1 MKLILKTVSAASLAA
16 VLGACA
22 GGGAVHIP
30 DSTATMP
37 TVSPLNVSDV
47 QPLQGSYTGHNFNAA
62 QPVSSHSNP
71 AVGTLKAVSL
81 PKEVLL
87 NVYNDR
93 KNVFIYETADGKQ
106 YALLGTGNPF
116 VPTAATS
123 VSVAPPRVKMSET
136 AAGDKFIVCCDQFY
150 NSRFIPARV
159 GDHDDGGVR
168 YGVWISA
175 SGRVDMF
182 YGGTPAVPAQML
194 GASGN
199 GGVPRGKATYE
210 VAAFRVRD
218 GQAVMS
224 THDVANTAN
233 RSLLTVNFNSRKMG
247 GTILGNAE
255 FGDNIVFGDVSV
267 DGASFSGSV
276 TSAGVSGQ
284 VEGSFYGRNHTTG
297 SYIGGR
303 AVFNGRNDLD
313 SVFGGSIRRQGQ
325 ASYVG
330 DDVNH
335 LD

>member
-22 GGGAVHIP
+22 GGGGAHIP
-30 DSTATMP
+30 A
-37 TVSPLNVSDV
+37 SPAVPPKLSALDASNV
-47 QPLQGSYTGHNFNAA
+47 QPLQGSYSGHNFNAA

-71 AVGTLKAVSL
+71 AVGALKAVSL

-87 NVYNDR
+87 NVYFDR

-106 YALLGTGNPF
+106 YALLANGNPF
-116 VPTAATS
+116 VPTSAVIA
-123 VSVAPPRVKMSET
+123 SVAPPRVRMTET
-136 AAGDKFIVCCDQFY
+136 EAGNKFIVCCDQFY
-150 NSRFIPARV
+150 SNKFIPGRV
-159 GDHDDGGVR
+159 GDHEDGGMR

-182 YGGTPAVPAQML
+182 YGGTPAIPAQML

-224 THDVANTAN
+224 THDVGNTAN

-267 DGASFSGSV
+267 DGASFSGSA

-313 SVFGGSIRRQGQ
+313 SVFGGNIRGRGQ
-325 ASYVG
+325 ASYIG